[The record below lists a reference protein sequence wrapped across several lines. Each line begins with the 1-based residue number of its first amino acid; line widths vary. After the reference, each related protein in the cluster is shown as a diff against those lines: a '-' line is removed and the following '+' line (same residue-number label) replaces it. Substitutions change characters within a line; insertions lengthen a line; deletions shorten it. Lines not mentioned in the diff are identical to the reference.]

1 MPASRSR
8 TDRWRDS
15 LRKIQQRGG
24 GLEFTA
30 DVGEDQGAGNL
41 IWRVRLLQITDT
53 ELFVEAPGS
62 MGKRFSVRA
71 GDRLVGIMSVGQN
84 RWMFHTEVLGA
95 ADTQGPAL
103 RLAMP
108 ERVERCMRRSFD
120 RISTASLSLPSVECW
135 PLRDPRSAVPCEVA
149 NRVKVLDQLDSD
161 ITGAP
166 DLGSLD
172 PIELPDVGPKF
183 NAELANIGGGGL
195 GLRIPQ
201 SSGPTIEGSHLFWIR
216 VDLRPTVPTP
226 ITMTARRAHTHIDSG
241 QNIYAG
247 MAFEFQL
254 NPAHKAF
261 VIDQIGRYFSSAHR
275 RSAA

>member
-30 DVGEDQGAGNL
+30 DVGDDQGAGNL

-53 ELFVEAPGS
+53 ELIVEAPGS

-84 RWMFHTEVLGA
+84 RWMFHTEVLVA

-201 SSGPTIEGSHLFWIR
+201 SSGPTIEGSQLFWIR